1 MNAAL
6 PPSLRVP
13 FRALAVA
20 MVPDAASLDERG
32 WEEVDAAMARA
43 LSTRPPAVRRQL
55 SILIRALDTLPL
67 FRWGRRFHELGAA
80 RRARFL
86 DAVQH
91 SPILLLRRGVWGL
104 RTLIFMAYYARPEVQ
119 SALGYRASARGWSAR
134 R

>member
-1 MNAAL
+1 VNAAL

-32 WEEVDAAMARA
+32 WREVDAAMAQA

-55 SILIRALDTLPL
+55 GLLIRALDTLPL
-67 FRWGRRFHELGAA
+67 FRWGRRFHQLGAG

-86 DAVQH
+86 DSMQH
-91 SPILLLRRGVWGL
+91 SPIPRC
-104 RTLIFMAYYARPEVQ
+104 ARDQ
-119 SALGYRASARGWSAR
+119 SVRDRHGAR
-134 R
+134 RSRG